1 CKVWF
6 STDELHAL
14 VFDSVIKEVTDKVI
28 SKSQTELM
36 YEMEQIL
43 EKDIKQIKKEIQRL
57 KKQVDNCLVWIKDAE
72 REIDELYNQKKKLVE
87 VDPKIDPLL
96 DVMLDYRLHLL
107 HEIRGT
113 EELIAKKE
121 AEMKHIEDVD
131 SNQGML

>member
-1 CKVWF
+1 
-6 STDELHAL
+6 
-14 VFDSVIKEVTDKVI
+14 
-28 SKSQTELM
+28 M
-36 YEMEQIL
+36 
-43 EKDIKQIKKEIQRL
+43 

-131 SNQGML
+131 SNQGMLQKNVLQAFRIEFTNLQKDMKRVRQLLVYLIDKIIIDQNGKTEYILKINLEQ

>member
-1 CKVWF
+1 
-6 STDELHAL
+6 
-14 VFDSVIKEVTDKVI
+14 
-28 SKSQTELM
+28 
-36 YEMEQIL
+36 MEQVL
-43 EKDIKQIKKEIQRL
+43 EKDINQVKKEIQRL

-107 HEIRGT
+107 HEIRET

-131 SNQGML
+131 SNQSMLQKMCYKHFE